1 MKNLSFCR
9 AFFNSLRLPEFL
21 IYNISLFYCL
31 LAIERGPLSLD
42 CNIYIFKIKRRRKS
56 AFMRDSCSRRLEQDI
71 WWVSVTGAAKTKLVF
86 WVPCAPMYA
95 RINLKRSTDVLL
107 TLQIARKKPIQ
118 SFNCVPCWI
127 CQAYHSKEVVTQ
139 FIIVV
144 KLSSYKVFPKIYDF
158 AYLLP

>member
-71 WWVSVTGAAKTKLVF
+71 WWVSVTGAAKTKLVL
-86 WVPCAPMYA
+86 WVPCTFVHPCTLVSTWKDRLMFCSLY
-95 RINLKRSTDVLL
+95 RSREKNPYKVSIVFLVGSVRL
-107 TLQIARKKPIQ
+107 
-118 SFNCVPCWI
+118 
-127 CQAYHSKEVVTQ
+127 
-139 FIIVV
+139 IIV
-144 KLSSYKVFPKIYDF
+144 KRLLLSLS
-158 AYLLP
+158 L